1 MYRNRYVIQ
10 EIEET
15 TTWTYDKDGDGIPD
29 TTYDEGLPM
38 PRDIQDAINALESN
52 HWDSLDIR
60 ADEVLCYPADSH
72 IDYRTGNSS
81 RTTVIIKG
89 NEYDIEWMMNL
100 YFHREKERKRKEN
113 ERRTKAKDH
122 H

>member
-29 TTYDEGLPM
+29 TKYDEGLPM

-60 ADEVLCYPADSH
+60 ADEVLCYPADGS
-72 IDYRTGNSS
+72 INYRTGAES
-81 RTTVIIKG
+81 RTTVVIKG
-89 NEYDIEWMMNL
+89 DEFDIRCLMDY
-100 YFHREKERKRKEN
+100 YFRKVH
-113 ERRTKAKDH
+113 ERR
-122 H
+122 